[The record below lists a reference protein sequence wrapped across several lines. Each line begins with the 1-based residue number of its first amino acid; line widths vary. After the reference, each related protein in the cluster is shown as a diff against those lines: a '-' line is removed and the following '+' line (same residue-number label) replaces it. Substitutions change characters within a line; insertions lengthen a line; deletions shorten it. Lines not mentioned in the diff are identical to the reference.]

1 MSKVINLMEALGAQA
16 SFGEQELAVSDSVEL
31 DSELKSA
38 LLNKDNDKLNE
49 LLGVRNTIVCAMLPA
64 KDDEP
69 DESEEQDEVSSSENV
84 LRRVSY

>member
-1 MSKVINLMEALGAQA
+1 MSKVINLIEMLGAQA
-16 SFGEQELAVSDSVEL
+16 SFGEQKMVINDSVEL

-38 LLNKDNDKLNE
+38 LLDKDNDKLNE

-84 LRRVSY
+84 LRHASY